1 MFCWQRVDSGS
12 ILLETESTETVV
24 ALLRYI
30 YAADVLVD
38 AQIAVDVRDLA
49 IRFHNAHLTV
59 SIN

>member
-1 MFCWQRVDSGS
+1 M
-12 ILLETESTETVV
+12 LETESTETVV

-30 YAADVLVD
+30 YAADMLVD